1 MLINLSIDFGGS
13 GTKAICSTDENV
25 WGFRLAPEI
34 IEMTGEPPQLND
46 EFTIDLSQ
54 NMWVGG
60 AEKRYAVGLLA
71 RRDYLASIPLVAP
84 KTDYVIPRT
93 MAALAAA
100 MDRFKVGVC
109 DVRLQLLFPSSEF
122 ERMDLTRLVRE
133 LKTALAG
140 FDSPMGRLKAKLKTC
155 SIKPEGWGLTRRYMS
170 LVAAEQQTAQIACI
184 MFGHRNTSLYLCSG
198 GHPRHYRSND
208 KGFVRAIEYA
218 KLDPLDGL
226 HNPGRVDQQSIDK
239 YWLGNKNWI
248 SENLPPTTSI
258 AIIGGGPLAVIGD
271 RVGEF
276 LDSFLPPQPVRRT
289 SYGSDR
295 DKSAISNG
303 GMPIAA
309 SAEGAW
315 KEIDLLQSWPKSIDL
330 SESDRRQFCDVY
342 CLWAT
347 NEMTKRAAI
356 LA

>member
-1 MLINLSIDFGGS
+1 MLIDLSIDFGGS
-13 GTKAICSTDENV
+13 GIKAIASTEEDIL
-25 WGFRLAPEI
+25 GFRLAPEI
-34 IEMTGEPPQLND
+34 IEMTGEPPKLNKD
-46 EFTIDLSQ
+46 FSLDLTQ
-54 NMWVGG
+54 NMWVGNG
-60 AEKRYAVGLLA
+60 TIRHAVGLLA
-71 RRDYLASIPLVAP
+71 RRSYLASIPLVAP

-93 MAALAAA
+93 MAVLAVV
-100 MDRFKVGVC
+100 MDRFKVKIC
-109 DVRLQLLFPSSEF
+109 DLKLQLLFPSSEF
-122 ERMDLTRLVRE
+122 ERMDLTELVKA
-133 LKTALAG
+133 LKVALAG
-140 FDSPMGRLKAKLKTC
+140 FDSPTGRLKAKLKAC

-170 LVAAEQQTAQIACI
+170 VIAAEQQSAQIACI
-184 MFGHRNTSLYLCSG
+184 MFGHRNTSLYICSG
-198 GHPRHYRSND
+198 GQPDHYRSND
-208 KGFVRAIEYA
+208 RGFVRAIEYA
-218 KLDPLDGL
+218 KLDPLEGL
-226 HNPGRVDQQSIDK
+226 RDPSLVDQQSIDK

-258 AIIGGGPLAVIGD
+258 AIIGGGPLAVIGN

-303 GMPIAA
+303 GMPIKA

-315 KEIDLLQSWPKSIDL
+315 REIDLLQFWPESINI
-330 SESDRRQFCDVY
+330 SEGDRRQFCDVY

-347 NEMTKRAAI
+347 NEMTKRAGV